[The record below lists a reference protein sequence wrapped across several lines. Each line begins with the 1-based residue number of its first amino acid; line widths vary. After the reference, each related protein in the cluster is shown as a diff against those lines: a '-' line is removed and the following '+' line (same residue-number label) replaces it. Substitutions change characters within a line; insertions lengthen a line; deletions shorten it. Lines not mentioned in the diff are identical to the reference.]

1 MAPDGP
7 WDLPKTAIPGL
18 GQVTTEAEAGLEHL
32 FGIIEEGRACRAALN
47 RGLTRIRDLQDRAK
61 AGEVVDLI
69 EFQTTRI
76 EVERNE
82 ARLGS
87 LAAAAEAALAEVEKV
102 PGRLNAVVR
111 KALNRRALIARAE
124 TLPGGRA

>member
-1 MAPDGP
+1 MPPDDS
-7 WDLPKTAIPGL
+7 WDMPRTTIPGL
-18 GQVTTEAEAGLEHL
+18 GQVAAEAETGLEHL
-32 FGIIEEGRACRAALN
+32 FGIIEEGKACRAALD
-47 RGLTRIRDLQDRAK
+47 RGLTRIRELQDRAK
-61 AGEVVDLI
+61 AGEIVDLI

-87 LAAAAEAALAEVEKV
+87 LTAAAEAALAEVEKV
-102 PGRLNAVVR
+102 PGRVGSTVR

-124 TLPGGRA
+124 TLPGRRA

>member
-1 MAPDGP
+1 MATDAPRDV
-7 WDLPKTAIPGL
+7 PKTAIPGL
-18 GQVTTEAEAGLEHL
+18 GQVAVEAEVGLEHL
-32 FGIIEEGRACRAALN
+32 FGIIEEGKACRDALD

-102 PGRLNAVVR
+102 PSRLNSVVQ
-111 KALNRRALIARAE
+111 KALNRQALIARAE